1 VKALGV
7 HLYLSHGFHSDLF
20 LLSFFFVAW
29 PRGERGKSCRWLGAA
44 LAEVFCAR
52 RCWCSIVVV
61 VSCDPKFLS
70 SRVQEHRLGAHYC
83 HPHMMVNGGRC
94 QYRQIVSYIC

>member
-44 LAEVFCAR
+44 LRKSFVRGGVGAVSLLLCRVIQNSYLAGSR
-52 RCWCSIVVV
+52 SIGWGHTTVT
-61 VSCDPKFLS
+61 PT
-70 SRVQEHRLGAHYC
+70 
-83 HPHMMVNGGRC
+83 
-94 QYRQIVSYIC
+94 